1 VNFLTVTSS
10 VPAPTD
16 DLTLEETRGAH
27 FGIAEKLTKMAEDI
41 AEKEKSGQVYAIR
54 IDCADSKSVKEAFE
68 AVNSLGPVEALVYN
82 TNTSFPW
89 PPPKFTEIN
98 VESFQRSITIPCV
111 GAFLCVQQVIQGMV
125 ERQKGTLL
133 FTGATASMRGGAG
146 FSEIACGKFALRALA
161 QSLAREYQPQGIHVA
176 HIIVDG
182 IISSTRYNTI
192 REEDAMMKP
201 DEIAEIYWHVHSQ
214 HKSAWTHELDVRPFP
229 EKF

>member
-1 VNFLTVTSS
+1 
-10 VPAPTD
+10 
-16 DLTLEETRGAH
+16 
-27 FGIAEKLTKMAEDI
+27 
-41 AEKEKSGQVYAIR
+41 
-54 IDCADSKSVKEAFE
+54 
-68 AVNSLGPVEALVYN
+68 
-82 TNTSFPW
+82 
-89 PPPKFTEIN
+89 
-98 VESFQRSITIPCV
+98 
-111 GAFLCVQQVIQGMV
+111 MV